1 MKQYEIDKLSIE
13 KSKDFFSS
21 GKVYEIEF
29 GTTKGLQEIHK
40 ALFDGLL
47 PFAGEIRTLN
57 ISKGSFRFAHSLYL
71 WDFFQFQNI
80 LLTLH

>member
-13 KSKDFFSS
+13 KAKEFFSS
-21 GKVYEIEF
+21 GKVYEIEV

-47 PFAGEIRTLN
+47 PFVGEIRTLN